1 MTDCIVKNKLVALSY
16 MKTHRLEI
24 ALTENGKIT
33 LENLPFKAGETV
45 EIVIYTHHK
54 IHSKDNLFPLE
65 GSVYYY
71 DDPCEPV
78 AEDEWEVLK

>member
-1 MTDCIVKNKLVALSY
+1 MN
-16 MKTHRLEI
+16 THRLEI

-45 EIVIYTHHK
+45 EIVISTSNK
-54 IHSKDNLFPLE
+54 IPQLDQPFPLE
-65 GSVYYY
+65 GTVYYY
-71 DDPCEPV
+71 DEPFEPV